1 MKQEQEMDDSRLRGA
16 DREMYCSWTAGVGG
30 TREPP
35 LPQSSLCHHLDAILK
50 PSAPAPHVNK
60 GTTPNML
67 SSLNELF
74 LAAAEPQNG
83 WLSGVWA
90 ATRMAGWYYKGGHSG
105 LYHSGACV
113 GVLNDITLMFVQNGF
128 TGAEVSA
135 QTHTDWVNKGSLC
148 WDYKGGLK
156 AFIGPRV
163 WVENQ
168 FLYYLNIWSIII
180 NVTSQSKDQTWHLI
194 NSNQLKNLE
203 NESLVN
209 KVDFKLQ
216 QIKCLIRQQ
225 LQYSFEPI
233 FLQRI
238 GLENVLSLITES
250 L

>member
-16 DREMYCSWTAGVGG
+16 DREMYCIWTAGVGG

-105 LYHSGACV
+105 LYHSGARV
-113 GVLNDITLMFVQNGF
+113 GVLNNVTLMFVQNGF
-128 TGAEVSA
+128 TGGWGQHSNTYRVGEQRVAF
-135 QTHTDWVNKGSLC
+135 

-168 FLYYLNIWSIII
+168 FLYYLNIWSI
-180 NVTSQSKDQTWHLI
+180 TSHH
-194 NSNQLKNLE
+194 NQKSRLGIW
-203 NESLVN
+203 ST
-209 KVDFKLQ
+209 
-216 QIKCLIRQQ
+216 
-225 LQYSFEPI
+225 
-233 FLQRI
+233 RI
-238 GLENVLSLITES
+238 S
-250 L
+250 